1 MFKFSF
7 GEKSYLGV
15 DIGTASIKIVEL
27 ENSAKGPTLKNY
39 GILESR
45 GHLERLNYAIQTS
58 GLKILEEETVQL
70 LQILLKEL
78 KPKGVEVAASLPA
91 FSAFTTLLEMPLM
104 SPEEISKTM
113 PYQIKAF
120 VPLPLEEV
128 TIDWLP
134 IGEVEDEKGIK
145 KQQIFLVAVPNEQI
159 RKYQTIFANVG
170 LKLRA
175 LEIETISLARV
186 LTGGDPTTSLII
198 DIGARSTAIAVAA
211 AGNLKYNSQTDFSSN
226 ALTQAISK
234 GLGITIPRAEELKK
248 TRGLTGT
255 GGEYEVSTLMM
266 PYLDAILNEA
276 RRVKEV
282 YEKDYQAK
290 VDRIILSGGGA
301 NLLGLEK
308 YVTAELGLTAIKAS
322 PFAKVGLPGE
332 ITSLTAELGP
342 TLAVALGLG
351 LKQIKK

>member
-1 MFKFSF
+1 MFSF
-7 GEKSYLGV
+7 SFRPKSRLGI
-15 DIGTASIKIVEL
+15 DIGTASMKAVEL
-27 ENSAKGPTLKNY
+27 ENSSRGLTLRNY

-58 GLKILEEETVQL
+58 SLKILEEETTEL
-70 LQILLKEL
+70 LRILLKEL
-78 KPKGVEVAASLPA
+78 KPKTVEVAASLPA
-91 FSAFTTLLEMPLM
+91 FSAFTTLLEMPVM

-113 PYQIKAF
+113 PYQIKALI
-120 VPLPLEEV
+120 PLPLEEV
-128 TIDWLP
+128 SIDWLP
-134 IGEVEDEKGIK
+134 IGQFEDEKGAQ
-145 KQQIFLVAVPNEQI
+145 KQQVFLVAVPNEQI
-159 RKYQTIFANVG
+159 RKYQTIFQNVG
-170 LKLRA
+170 LKLKV
-175 LEIETISLARV
+175 LEVETISLARV
-186 LTGGDPTTSLII
+186 LTQGDPVNSLII

-211 AGNLKYNSQTDFSSN
+211 AGNLKYSAQTDFSSN
-226 ALTQAISK
+226 ALTQAISR

-282 YEKDYQAK
+282 YEKNYEGK
-290 VDRIILSGGGA
+290 IERVIMSGGGA

-308 YVTAELGLTAIKAS
+308 YIATELGLAVIKAS
-322 PFAKVGLPGE
+322 PFGKIIVPPE
-332 ITSLTAELGP
+332 IASLTADLGP

-351 LKQIKK
+351 LRQP